1 MLQLVYYIIT
11 ENGRF
16 QRLSERFPRIYSNA
30 AFLFS
35 VIIKKL
41 KVTKTT
47 TTTTTTTATTTS
59 NKNNEI
65 SITYLLKTHKNFLE
79 NNQK

>member
-41 KVTKTT
+41 KVTE

-65 SITYLLKTHKNFLE
+65 SITYSLKTHKNFLE

>member
-16 QRLSERFPRIYSNA
+16 HRLSERFPRIYSNA

-35 VIIKKL
+35 VIIKEL
-41 KVTKTT
+41 KVTE
-47 TTTTTTTATTTS
+47 TTTTTTTATTKS

-65 SITYLLKTHKNFLE
+65 SITYLLKTHKKFLE

>member
-41 KVTKTT
+41 KVTET

-65 SITYLLKTHKNFLE
+65 SITYLLKTDKNFLE

>member
-41 KVTKTT
+41 KVTET